1 MHVFEKDLAGMPLD
15 GRDPEVAPIIEVIK
29 ATQRLV
35 SRLNSGEK
43 SEGEVRDLLS
53 QITGRAIDST
63 LWLIPPFYADFGRN
77 IHFGKNV
84 FVNSACTFMDRGGI
98 YIDDE
103 VFIGPKVNL
112 ITINH
117 DINPFNRN
125 TTICKP
131 IHIEKRVWIGV
142 AATILPGVRIGENSI
157 IGANAV
163 VTKDVPSNTI
173 VGGNPAKVIK
183 AIDVEQYKQE
193 LQN

>member
-1 MHVFEKDLAGMPLD
+1 MNVFEKDLAGMPLD
-15 GRDPEVAPIIEVIK
+15 GRDPEVAPIVEIIK
-29 ATQRLV
+29 ATQKIV
-35 SRLNSGEK
+35 SRLNSGVY
-43 SEGEVRDLLS
+43 SEEEVRDFLS
-53 QITGRAIDST
+53 QITGREVDST
-63 LWLIPPFYADFGRN
+63 LWLIPPFYTDFGRN

-163 VTKDVPSNTI
+163 VTKDVLSNTI

-183 AIDVEQYKQE
+183 TIDVEKYRQE

>member
-1 MHVFEKDLAGMPLD
+1 MNVFEKDLAGMPLD

-43 SEGEVRDLLS
+43 SEEEVRELLS
-53 QITGRAIDST
+53 QITGREVDST
-63 LWLIPPFYADFGRN
+63 LWLIPPFYTDFGRN

-183 AIDVEQYKQE
+183 TIDVEKYRQE

>member
-1 MHVFEKDLAGMPLD
+1 MNVFEKDLAGTPLD

-29 ATQRLV
+29 HTQKLG

-43 SEGEVRDLLS
+43 SEEEVRELLS

-63 LWLIPPFYADFGRN
+63 LWLIPPFYTDFGRN
-77 IHFGKNV
+77 IYFGKNV

-98 YIDDE
+98 YIDDD

-117 DINPFNRN
+117 DINPYNRN

-183 AIDVEQYKQE
+183 TIDVEKYRQE

>member
-1 MHVFEKDLAGMPLD
+1 MNVFEKDLAGMPLD
-15 GRDPEVAPIIEVIK
+15 GKSPEVAPIVEIIK
-29 ATQRLV
+29 ATPKIVR
-35 SRLNSGEK
+35 RLNSGVY
-43 SEGEVRDLLS
+43 SEGEVREFLS
-53 QITGRAIDST
+53 QIPGRAIDST
-63 LWLIPPFYADFGRN
+63 LWLIPPFYTGFGRN
-77 IHFGKNV
+77 IQFGKNV
-84 FVNSACTFMDRGGI
+84 FVNSAGTFMDRGGI

-142 AATILPGVRIGENSI
+142 AVTILPGVRIGENSI

-183 AIDVEQYKQE
+183 TIDVEKYRQE

>member
-1 MHVFEKDLAGMPLD
+1 MNVFEKDLAGMPLD

-43 SEGEVRDLLS
+43 SEEEVRELLS
-53 QITGRAIDST
+53 QITERAIDYT
-63 LWLIPPFYADFGRN
+63 LWLIPPFYTDFGRN

-84 FVNSACTFMDRGGI
+84 FVNSACTFMDRGVI

-183 AIDVEQYKQE
+183 TIDVEKYRQE

>member
-1 MHVFEKDLAGMPLD
+1 MNVFEKDLAGMPLD
-15 GRDPEVAPIIEVIK
+15 GKLPEVAPIIEVIK

-43 SEGEVRDLLS
+43 SEEEVRELLS
-53 QITGRAIDST
+53 QITGRSIDST
-63 LWLIPPFYADFGRN
+63 LWLIPPFYTDFGRN

-163 VTKDVPSNTI
+163 VTKDVLSNTI

-183 AIDVEQYKQE
+183 TIDVERYRQE

>member
-1 MHVFEKDLAGMPLD
+1 MNVFEKDLAGMPLD
-15 GRDPEVAPIIEVIK
+15 GKSPEVAPIIEVIK

-35 SRLNSGEK
+35 AQLNSGEK
-43 SEGEVRDLLS
+43 SEEEVRELLS
-53 QITGRAIDST
+53 QITGREVDST
-63 LWLIPPFYADFGRN
+63 LWLIPPFYTDFGRN

-98 YIDDE
+98 YIDDD

-183 AIDVEQYKQE
+183 TIDVEKYRQE

>member
-1 MHVFEKDLAGMPLD
+1 MNVFEKDLAGVPLD
-15 GRDPEVAPIIEVIK
+15 SRDPEVAPIIEVIK
-29 ATQRLV
+29 HTQKLIAK
-35 SRLNSGEK
+35 LNNGEK
-43 SEGEVRDLLS
+43 SEEQVRELLS

-63 LWLIPPFYADFGRN
+63 LWLIPPFYTDFGRN
-77 IHFGKNV
+77 IYFGKNV

-183 AIDVEQYKQE
+183 TIDVEQYRQE

>member
-1 MHVFEKDLAGMPLD
+1 MNVFEKDLAGMPLD

-29 ATQRLV
+29 QTQRIV
-35 SRLNSGEK
+35 ARLNSGVY
-43 SEGEVRDLLS
+43 SEEEVRDFLS
-53 QITGRAIDST
+53 QITGREVDST
-63 LWLIPPFYADFGRN
+63 LWLIPPFYTDFGRN

-117 DINPFNRN
+117 DINPYNRN

-173 VGGNPAKVIK
+173 VGGNPARIIQH
-183 AIDVEQYKQE
+183 IDIEKYKRF
-193 LQN
+193 

>member
-1 MHVFEKDLAGMPLD
+1 MNVFEKDLAGMPLD

-29 ATQRLV
+29 QTQRIV
-35 SRLNSGEK
+35 ARLNSGVY
-43 SEGEVRDLLS
+43 SEEEVRDFLS
-53 QITGRAIDST
+53 QITGREVDST
-63 LWLIPPFYADFGRN
+63 LWLIPPFYTDFGRN

-98 YIDDE
+98 YIDDD

-173 VGGNPAKVIK
+173 VGGNPARILKKIK
-183 AIDVEQYKQE
+183 STLKTK
-193 LQN
+193 

>member
-1 MHVFEKDLAGMPLD
+1 MNVFEKDLAGVPLD
-15 GRDPEVAPIIEVIK
+15 SRDPEVAPIIEVIK
-29 ATQRLV
+29 HTQKLIAK
-35 SRLNSGEK
+35 LNNGEK
-43 SEGEVRDLLS
+43 SEEQVREILS
-53 QITGRAIDST
+53 QIVGREVDSS
-63 LWLIPPFYADFGRN
+63 LWLIPPFYTDFGRN

-157 IGANAV
+157 IGANAA

-183 AIDVEQYKQE
+183 TIDVEKYRQE
-193 LQN
+193 PQN

>member
-1 MHVFEKDLAGMPLD
+1 MPLD
-15 GRDPEVAPIIEVIK
+15 GKSPEVAPIVEIIK
-29 ATQRLV
+29 ATQKIV
-35 SRLNSGEK
+35 SRLNSGVY
-43 SEGEVRDLLS
+43 SEGEVRDFLS

-63 LWLIPPFYADFGRN
+63 LWLIPPFYTDFGRN

-183 AIDVEQYKQE
+183 TIDVEQYRQE

>member
-1 MHVFEKDLAGMPLD
+1 MNVFEKDLAGMPLD
-15 GRDPEVAPIIEVIK
+15 GRDPEVAPIVEIIK
-29 ATQRLV
+29 ATQKIV
-35 SRLNSGEK
+35 SRLNSGVY
-43 SEGEVRDLLS
+43 SEEEVRDFLS
-53 QITGRAIDST
+53 QITGRAIDPS
-63 LWLIPPFYADFGRN
+63 LWLIPPFYTDFGRN

-183 AIDVEQYKQE
+183 TIDVEQYRQE

>member
-1 MHVFEKDLAGMPLD
+1 MNVFEKDLAGMPLD

-43 SEGEVRDLLS
+43 SEDEVRELLS

-63 LWLIPPFYADFGRN
+63 LWLIPPFYTDFGRN

-84 FVNSACTFMDRGGI
+84 FVNSACIFMDRGGI

-183 AIDVEQYKQE
+183 TIDVEKYRQE

>member
-1 MHVFEKDLAGMPLD
+1 MNVFEKDLAGMPLD

>member
-1 MHVFEKDLAGMPLD
+1 MNVFEKDLAGMPVD

-35 SRLNSGEK
+35 AQLNSGEK
-43 SEGEVRDLLS
+43 SEEEVRELLS
-53 QITGRAIDST
+53 QITGREVDST
-63 LWLIPPFYADFGRN
+63 LWLIPPFYTDFGRN

-163 VTKDVPSNTI
+163 VTKDVLSNTI

-183 AIDVEQYKQE
+183 TIDVEKYRQE

>member
-1 MHVFEKDLAGMPLD
+1 MNVFEKDLAGMPLD

-43 SEGEVRDLLS
+43 SEDEVRELLS

-63 LWLIPPFYADFGRN
+63 LWLIPPFYTDFGRN

-98 YIDDE
+98 YIDDD

-142 AATILPGVRIGENSI
+142 AATICPGVRIGENSI
-157 IGANAV
+157 VGANAV

>member
-1 MHVFEKDLAGMPLD
+1 MNVFEKDLAGMPLD

-35 SRLNSGEK
+35 AQLNNGVY
-43 SEGEVRDLLS
+43 SEEEVRELLS

-63 LWLIPPFYADFGRN
+63 LWLIPPFYTDFGRN

-84 FVNSACTFMDRGGI
+84 FVNSACIFMDRGGI

-103 VFIGPKVNL
+103 VFIAPKVNL

-117 DINPFNRN
+117 DINPYNRP

-142 AATILPGVRIGENSI
+142 AATICPGVRIGENSI
-157 IGANAV
+157 VGANAV
-163 VTKDVPSNTI
+163 VTKDVPPNTI
-173 VGGNPAKVIK
+173 VGGIPARVIK
-183 AIDVEQYKQE
+183 TIDIEKYAPKE
-193 LQN
+193 

>member
-1 MHVFEKDLAGMPLD
+1 MNIFEKDLAGMPLD

-43 SEGEVRDLLS
+43 SEEEVRELLS
-53 QITGRAIDST
+53 QITGREVDST
-63 LWLIPPFYADFGRN
+63 LWLIPPFYTDFGRN

-183 AIDVEQYKQE
+183 TIDVEQYKQE

>member
-1 MHVFEKDLAGMPLD
+1 MNVFEKDLAGMPLD

-43 SEGEVRDLLS
+43 SEDEVRELLS

-63 LWLIPPFYADFGRN
+63 LWLIPPFYTDFGRN

-142 AATILPGVRIGENSI
+142 AATICPGVRIGENSI
-157 IGANAV
+157 VGANAV
-163 VTKDVPSNTI
+163 VTKDVPPNTI

-183 AIDVEQYKQE
+183 TIDVEKYRQE
-193 LQN
+193 LQS

>member
-1 MHVFEKDLAGMPLD
+1 MNVFEKDLAGMPLD
-15 GRDPEVAPIIEVIK
+15 GKSPEVAPIVEIIK

-43 SEGEVRDLLS
+43 SEGEVRDFLA
-53 QITGRAIDST
+53 QITGREVDPS
-63 LWLIPPFYADFGRN
+63 LWLIPPFYTDFGRN

-183 AIDVEQYKQE
+183 TIDVEKYRQE
-193 LQN
+193 PQN

>member
-1 MHVFEKDLAGMPLD
+1 MNVFEKDLAGMPLD

-29 ATQRLV
+29 QTQRIV
-35 SRLNSGEK
+35 ARLNSGVY
-43 SEGEVRDLLS
+43 SEGEVRDFLS
-53 QITGRAIDST
+53 QITGREVDST
-63 LWLIPPFYADFGRN
+63 LWLIPPFYTDFGRN

-98 YIDDE
+98 YIDDD

-117 DINPFNRN
+117 DINPYNRN
-125 TTICKP
+125 MTICKP

-173 VGGNPAKVIK
+173 MGGNPARILKKIK
-183 AIDVEQYKQE
+183 S
-193 LQN
+193 

>member
-1 MHVFEKDLAGMPLD
+1 MNVFEKDLAGMPLD
-15 GRDPEVAPIIEVIK
+15 GKSPEVAPIIEVIK

-43 SEGEVRDLLS
+43 SEDEVRELLS

-63 LWLIPPFYADFGRN
+63 LWLIPPFYTDFGRN

-98 YIDDE
+98 YIDDD

-117 DINPFNRN
+117 DINPYNRN

-183 AIDVEQYKQE
+183 AIDVEKYRQE

>member
-1 MHVFEKDLAGMPLD
+1 MNVFEKDLAGMPLD
-15 GRDPEVAPIIEVIK
+15 GKSPEVAPIIEVIK
-29 ATQRLV
+29 HTQRLV

-43 SEGEVRDLLS
+43 SEEEVRELLS

-63 LWLIPPFYADFGRN
+63 LWLIPPFYTDFGRN

-183 AIDVEQYKQE
+183 TIDVEQYRQE

>member
-1 MHVFEKDLAGMPLD
+1 MNVFEKDLAGMPLD
-15 GRDPEVAPIIEVIK
+15 GKSPEVAPIVEIIK

-43 SEGEVRDLLS
+43 SEEEVRELLS
-53 QITGRAIDST
+53 QITGREVDST
-63 LWLIPPFYADFGRN
+63 LWLIPPFYTDFGRN

-183 AIDVEQYKQE
+183 AIDVEKYKQE

>member
-1 MHVFEKDLAGMPLD
+1 MNVFEKDLAGMPLD
-15 GRDPEVAPIIEVIK
+15 GKSPEVAPIIEVIK

-43 SEGEVRDLLS
+43 SEGEVRELLS

-63 LWLIPPFYADFGRN
+63 LWLIPPFYTDFGRN

-183 AIDVEQYKQE
+183 TIDVEQYKQE

>member
-1 MHVFEKDLAGMPLD
+1 MNVFEKDLAGMPLD

-29 ATQRLV
+29 HTQRLV

-43 SEGEVRDLLS
+43 SEGEVRELLS

-63 LWLIPPFYADFGRN
+63 LWLIPPFYTDFGRN

-183 AIDVEQYKQE
+183 TIDVEQYKQE

>member
-1 MHVFEKDLAGMPLD
+1 MNVFEKDLAGMPLD

-29 ATQRLV
+29 QTQRIV
-35 SRLNSGEK
+35 ARLNSGVY
-43 SEGEVRDLLS
+43 SEEEVRDFLS
-53 QITGRAIDST
+53 QITGREVDST
-63 LWLIPPFYADFGRN
+63 LWLIPPFYTDFGRN

-117 DINPFNRN
+117 DINPYNRN

-163 VTKDVPSNTI
+163 VTKDVLSNTI
-173 VGGNPAKVIK
+173 VGGNPARIIQH
-183 AIDVEQYKQE
+183 IDIEKYKRF
-193 LQN
+193 

>member
-1 MHVFEKDLAGMPLD
+1 MNVFEKDLAGVPLD
-15 GRDPEVAPIIEVIK
+15 SRDPEVAPIIEVIK
-29 ATQRLV
+29 HTQKLIAK
-35 SRLNSGEK
+35 LNNGEK
-43 SEGEVRDLLS
+43 SEEQVRELLS

-63 LWLIPPFYADFGRN
+63 LWLIPPFYTDFGRN
-77 IHFGKNV
+77 IYFGKNV

-142 AATILPGVRIGENSI
+142 AATSVPGRRIGEKSN
-157 IGANAV
+157 IGANGV
-163 VTKDVPSNTI
+163 VNKYVTSNNI
-173 VGGNPAKVIK
+173 VGGKPAKIIK
-183 AIDVEQYKQE
+183 TIDVEQYRQE

>member
-1 MHVFEKDLAGMPLD
+1 MNVFEKDLAGMPLD
-15 GRDPEVAPIIEVIK
+15 GKSPEVAPIVEIIK
-29 ATQRLV
+29 ATQKIV
-35 SRLNSGEK
+35 SRLNSGVY
-43 SEGEVRDLLS
+43 SEGEVRDFLS
-53 QITGRAIDST
+53 QITGREVDST
-63 LWLIPPFYADFGRN
+63 LWLIPPFYTDFGRN

-183 AIDVEQYKQE
+183 AIDVEQYRQE

>member
-1 MHVFEKDLAGMPLD
+1 MNVFEKDLAGMPLD

-43 SEGEVRDLLS
+43 SEDEVRELLS

-63 LWLIPPFYADFGRN
+63 LWLIPPFYTDFGRN

-183 AIDVEQYKQE
+183 TIDVEQYRQE

>member
-1 MHVFEKDLAGMPLD
+1 MNVFEKDLAGMPLD

-35 SRLNSGEK
+35 AQLNSGEK
-43 SEGEVRDLLS
+43 SEEEVRELLS
-53 QITGRAIDST
+53 QITGREVDST
-63 LWLIPPFYADFGRN
+63 LWLIPPFYTDFGRN

-103 VFIGPKVNL
+103 VFIGPKVNV

-163 VTKDVPSNTI
+163 VTKDVLSNTI

-183 AIDVEQYKQE
+183 TIDVEKYRQE